1 MKTQRVVSVMAWGL
15 GALMMVPM
23 LTSKASAHEP
33 TADDATALEGSQCWG
48 RCSAC
53 TTRCA
58 SISGTERAECERSCQ
73 AHNDRCCEGAGR
85 HGAPKACGCY

>member
-1 MKTQRVVSVMAWGL
+1 MKTQRVVSVVAWGL
-15 GALMMVPM
+15 GAILLVP
-23 LTSKASAHEP
+23 ASASTASALGP

-58 SISGTERAECERSCQ
+58 SIPGTDRAACERTCQ
-73 AHNDRCCEGAGR
+73 AGNDACCEGSGR
-85 HGAPKACGCY
+85 HGAPRACGCY